1 MMEENKKINS
11 EVEGKKNPITGFFK
25 KFKLKRKKLIKNQAL
40 LKRGSY
46 SLVITVMVIVA
57 AIVVNIV
64 TGALNDRFVLEF
76 DMTADKN
83 NSINIDN
90 IEFIKN
96 IKDKVNITVCS
107 AEENYSSYMGYFAQQ
122 YNVNVKD
129 KEAYVYYDQTVKLIN
144 KYDDYNKNITIE
156 FIDPQLAE
164 FSKITEKYG
173 TDGLAYGDI
182 IVECEKDGKAK
193 HKIVGFEDIYS
204 LYEDT
209 SGSMYGYTFST
220 VEGNK
225 IETALSGAIDF
236 VTSDKTK
243 KVAVITGHSS
253 TDYTKSYLSM
263 LKENNYEYTLLED
276 KIVNGISAD
285 YDAVIIPCPSRDFIG
300 SELDGISEFLDNDGK
315 LGKGLIFIAD
325 ATAPYLPE
333 LYDFLEQ
340 WGIAIDEGILFATD
354 TNHHLPEDPTTLG
367 SYALG
372 EDDMLKGMQLCLS
385 GVNVPMYAAFESD
398 NGIKTQTLMGTAEST
413 VAAPK
418 GTKPGWNGADKDK
431 GKVYSTVIE
440 AVKEDYDDDNNPI
453 MSYVTAFSSSD
464 FLESEYN
471 EYPDFSNKEIVF
483 AVSERAV
490 GEEESDISFVSK
502 QITNEYFTVT
512 EDSAE
517 LMRTIFM
524 IILPILTIIA
534 AIVVYFRRKNS

>member
-122 YNVNVKD
+122 YNVND
-129 KEAYVYYDQTVKLIN
+129 EEAYVYYDQTVKLIN

-173 TDGLAYGDI
+173 TDGLSYGDI

-325 ATAPYLPE
+325 VTAPYLPE

-418 GTKPGWNGADKDK
+418 GTKPGWNGADKYE

>member
-11 EVEGKKNPITGFFK
+11 EVEGKKNPIAGFFK

-122 YNVNVKD
+122 YNVND
-129 KEAYVYYDQTVKLIN
+129 EEAYVYYDQTVKLIN

-276 KIVNGISAD
+276 KIVNSISAD

-315 LGKGLIFIAD
+315 LGKGLIFSAD

-418 GTKPGWNGADKDK
+418 GTKPGWNGADKYE

>member
-122 YNVNVKD
+122 YNVND
-129 KEAYVYYDQTVKLIN
+129 EEAYVYYDQTVKLIN

>member
-164 FSKITEKYG
+164 FSKITEEYG

-418 GTKPGWNGADKDK
+418 GTKPGWNGADKYE

>member
-122 YNVNVKD
+122 YNVND
-129 KEAYVYYDQTVKLIN
+129 EEAYVYYDQTVKLIN

-418 GTKPGWNGADKDK
+418 GTKPGWNGADKYE

>member
-11 EVEGKKNPITGFFK
+11 EVEGKKNPIAGFFK

-122 YNVNVKD
+122 YNVND
-129 KEAYVYYDQTVKLIN
+129 EEAYVYYDQTVKLIN

-182 IVECEKDGKAK
+182 IIECEKDGKAK

-418 GTKPGWNGADKDK
+418 GTKPGWNGADKYE

>member
-122 YNVNVKD
+122 YNVND
-129 KEAYVYYDQTVKLIN
+129 EEAYVYYDQTVKLIN

-182 IVECEKDGKAK
+182 IIECEKDGKAK

-209 SGSMYGYTFST
+209 SGYGYTFST

-418 GTKPGWNGADKDK
+418 GTKPGWNGADKYE

>member
-11 EVEGKKNPITGFFK
+11 EVEGKKNPIAGFFK

-122 YNVNVKD
+122 YNVND
-129 KEAYVYYDQTVKLIN
+129 EEAYVYYDQTVKLIN

-182 IVECEKDGKAK
+182 IVECEKDGKPK

-209 SGSMYGYTFST
+209 SGYGYTFST

>member
-1 MMEENKKINS
+1 
-11 EVEGKKNPITGFFK
+11 
-25 KFKLKRKKLIKNQAL
+25 
-40 LKRGSY
+40 
-46 SLVITVMVIVA
+46 
-57 AIVVNIV
+57 
-64 TGALNDRFVLEF
+64 
-76 DMTADKN
+76 
-83 NSINIDN
+83 
-90 IEFIKN
+90 
-96 IKDKVNITVCS
+96 
-107 AEENYSSYMGYFAQQ
+107 
-122 YNVNVKD
+122 
-129 KEAYVYYDQTVKLIN
+129 
-144 KYDDYNKNITIE
+144 
-156 FIDPQLAE
+156 
-164 FSKITEKYG
+164 
-173 TDGLAYGDI
+173 
-182 IVECEKDGKAK
+182 
-193 HKIVGFEDIYS
+193 
-204 LYEDT
+204 
-209 SGSMYGYTFST
+209 
-220 VEGNK
+220 
-225 IETALSGAIDF
+225 
-236 VTSDKTK
+236 
-243 KVAVITGHSS
+243 
-253 TDYTKSYLSM
+253 M

-418 GTKPGWNGADKDK
+418 GTKPGWNGADKYE

>member
-11 EVEGKKNPITGFFK
+11 EVEGKKNPIAGFFK

-418 GTKPGWNGADKDK
+418 GTKPGWNGADKYE

>member
-11 EVEGKKNPITGFFK
+11 EVEGKKNPIAGFFK

-122 YNVNVKD
+122 YNVND
-129 KEAYVYYDQTVKLIN
+129 EEAYVYYDQTVKLIN

-418 GTKPGWNGADKDK
+418 GTKPGWNGADKYE

>member
-11 EVEGKKNPITGFFK
+11 EVEGKKNPIAGFFK

-122 YNVNVKD
+122 YNVND
-129 KEAYVYYDQTVKLIN
+129 EEAYVYYDQTVKLIN

-418 GTKPGWNGADKDK
+418 GTKPGWNGADKYK